1 MHGKPFSSSSLAK
14 NYLIHNVSSAEVEKT
29 CPMLINE
36 STFLKAQQ
44 LINPPAD
51 LVPGSGKSLEEGNGN
66 SLQYFCLENLMAR
79 GAWQA
84 TVLGSHIVRED

>member
-36 STFLKAQQ
+36 SAFLKAQQ

-51 LVPGSGKSLEEGNGN
+51 LVPGSGKSLEEGK
-66 SLQYFCLENLMAR
+66 
-79 GAWQA
+79 WQPIA
-84 TVLGSHIVRED
+84 IFLSEKSHGQSGLKV

>member
-44 LINPPAD
+44 LINPPAIKGNTGD
-51 LVPGSGKSLEEGNGN
+51 AGLVPGSGKSLEEGK
-66 SLQYFCLENLMAR
+66 
-79 GAWQA
+79 WQPSA
-84 TVLGSHIVRED
+84 IFLPEKSHG